1 MAQVDVPQFLN
12 WSEQPITWS
21 RQDHSPRIEY
31 PGRVALVVKPKVG
44 DYWLPKTL
52 MDGGSSINILY
63 LDTFRRLRL
72 PQSMVETTHTMF
84 HGIVPHRKAYPIGKV
99 TLPVTF
105 GTPANFRTERI
116 VFELVPF
123 DSPYHCVLGR
133 QAFAKFMAAPHY
145 AYNAMK
151 LPGPCGVITIN
162 GDPDMAAECE
172 AKGAE
177 LADAV
182 IAAEANHADELAKY
196 ASGVN
201 NDDPTILK
209 KPNSEGANTSAF
221 EATMHT
227 RTVELVPGDSSQTVT
242 IGTGMSPA

>member
-1 MAQVDVPQFLN
+1 MP
-12 WSEQPITWS
+12 W
-21 RQDHSPRIEY
+21 
-31 PGRVALVVKPKVG
+31 
-44 DYWLPKTL
+44 
-52 MDGGSSINILY
+52 
-63 LDTFRRLRL
+63 L
-72 PQSMVETTHTMF
+72 PQSMIETTYTTF
-84 HGIVPHRKAYPIGKV
+84 HDIVPGRKAYPIGKV

-145 AYNAMK
+145 AYNTMK
-151 LPGPCGVITIN
+151 LPGPRGVITIH

-182 IAAEANHADELAKY
+182 IAAEANHTDELANY

-209 KPNSEGANTSAF
+209 KPNSEGANTSTF
-221 EATMHT
+221 EATTHT

>member
-1 MAQVDVPQFLN
+1 M
-12 WSEQPITWS
+12 I
-21 RQDHSPRIEY
+21 
-31 PGRVALVVKPKVG
+31 
-44 DYWLPKTL
+44 
-52 MDGGSSINILY
+52 
-63 LDTFRRLRL
+63 
-72 PQSMVETTHTMF
+72 ETTYTMF
-84 HGIVPHRKAYPIGKV
+84 HSIVPGRKAYPIGKV

-133 QAFAKFMAAPHY
+133 QAFTKFMAEPHY
-145 AYNAMK
+145 TYNAMK
-151 LPGPCGVITIN
+151 LPGSCGVITIH

-172 AKGAE
+172 AKGVK

-182 IAAEANHADELAKY
+182 IAAEANHVEELAKY
-196 ASGVN
+196 ASRVN
-201 NDDPTILK
+201 NNDPTILK
-209 KPNSEGANTSAF
+209 KPNSEGGNSTAF
-221 EATMHT
+221 EATTHT